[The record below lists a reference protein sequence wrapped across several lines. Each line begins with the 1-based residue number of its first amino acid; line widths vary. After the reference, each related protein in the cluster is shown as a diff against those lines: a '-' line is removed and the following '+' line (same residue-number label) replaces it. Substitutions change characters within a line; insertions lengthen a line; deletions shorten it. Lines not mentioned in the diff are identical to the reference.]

1 MISIM
6 FAREFQTKI
15 NNGLIQLPE
24 EYQQEFNPDQEVKV
38 IILQPTQIREHT
50 AFLNGYT
57 VEDEELYDE
66 Y

>member
-57 VEDEELYDE
+57 VEDEGLYDE

>member
-1 MISIM
+1 M

-38 IILQPTQIREHT
+38 IIL
-50 AFLNGYT
+50 
-57 VEDEELYDE
+57 
-66 Y
+66 

>member
-38 IILQPTQIREHT
+38 IILQPAQIREHT

-57 VEDEELYDE
+57 LEDEGFYDE